1 VRESICRMSR
11 LAAKRKVAKT
21 RLELK
26 PDVSYTY
33 GPCGQCREKDVLKYS
48 FRFCSDRCEQLW
60 INGKQLREQVGG
72 LACMFTGCVSG
83 LPVSVGGRYC
93 SAFCQTQ
100 QEYIVEQR
108 IYEVARRLEA
118 IHAELGTP
126 RLDEAPLEKE
136 APLVHRRRINAM
148 YLMKLDEAAATALV
162 KEVDSMVFVVPVYR
176 APIEEAANLFGGG
189 GATTPRV
196 KKIKEKKTK
205 MKKTKTVVNTN
216 DAGGKK

>member
-1 VRESICRMSR
+1 MSR
-11 LAAKRKVAKT
+11 FPGRRQVVKAKK
-21 RLELK
+21 ELK

-33 GPCGQCREKDVLKYS
+33 GPCGQCRKNDVLKYS
-48 FRFCSDRCEQLW
+48 FRFCSALCEQLW
-60 INGKQLREQVGG
+60 TDGKQLREQVGG
-72 LACMFTGCVSG
+72 LACMFTGCLSG

-108 IYEVARRLEA
+108 IYEIARRLEA
-118 IHAELGTP
+118 IHIELATA
-126 RLDEAPLEKE
+126 RLDEAPLENE
-136 APLVHRRRINAM
+136 TPLVHRRRINAL
-148 YLMKLDEAAATALV
+148 YLMKLDEAAAVALV
-162 KEVDSMVFVVPVYR
+162 KEVDSMVFAVPVYR

-205 MKKTKTVVNTN
+205 MKKTKTVVVNTN
-216 DAGGKK
+216 DGGGGKK